1 MAGQSSL
8 ALPVSFLS
16 KITNSKHQITNKSQ
30 IPIFNDQNLSGQ
42 NLVWNFG
49 HCYLFVFWDL
59 IFVIFKL
66 PIKQLPYGDEQ
77 SLVSWPRVLCF
88 LCQFSCQIRI
98 FVKPIELLNGPL
110 MALCSEALVK

>member
-16 KITNSKHQITNKSQ
+16 KITNSKHPAKKPAGRQITNKSQ
-30 IPIFNDQNLSGQ
+30 IPIFNDQNLSGR

-98 FVKPIELLNGPL
+98 YVTPMG
-110 MALCSEALVK
+110 